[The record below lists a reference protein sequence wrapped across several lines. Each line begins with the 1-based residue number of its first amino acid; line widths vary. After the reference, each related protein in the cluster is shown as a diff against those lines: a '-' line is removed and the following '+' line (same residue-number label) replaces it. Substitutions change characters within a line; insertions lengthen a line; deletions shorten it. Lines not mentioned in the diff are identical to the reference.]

1 LDVPEEVQNFYA
13 VPGNMPTNK
22 SNLDDGVHDL
32 LARYGHLAPPRSV
45 PEKVSRAVAKTRV
58 SVS

>member
-1 LDVPEEVQNFYA
+1 MPEEVQNFYA
-13 VPGNMPTNK
+13 VPGNMPRHNT
-22 SNLDDGVHDL
+22 NLDDSVQDL
-32 LARYGHLAPPRSV
+32 LARYGHLAPSFSV